1 MSRKSLVIIFLILI
15 TGSIVFY
22 LTRPVSSVED
32 KTTAQYNQL
41 SRDVETLNLINSL
54 YLTKEQVRQL
64 IPVIREADKLSGEA
78 QREVEAYRKNGAELF
93 REMKKELSVNI
104 DLSDSLK
111 ERYGRHYHDGEV
123 KKKAFVKRMD
133 GLIDKAES
141 ILNRNQRVILSE
153 YVPCHVPQVSV
164 THPERIGQAADNTEI
179 IRKMSQIRMVSGDK
193 YNELK
198 PKIEEKIREKLES
211 KVKDPAKRR
220 EIFNNVMTM
229 LEKSRSMSDEQFE
242 IEKDGM
248 INDIKLAVDQK
259 QEKGE
264 DHSRDYIRRFILN
277 PGILEILERKI

>member
-1 MSRKSLVIIFLILI
+1 MSGKSLVIIFLIL
-15 TGSIVFY
+15 TVCGAVFY
-22 LTRPVSSVED
+22 LTLPVSSVEE
-32 KTTAQYNQL
+32 KTAAEYNRL
-41 SRDVETLNLINSL
+41 SRDVEALNLINSL

-78 QREVEAYRKNGAELF
+78 QREVEAYRKKGTELF

-111 ERYGRHYHDGEV
+111 DRYGRHYQNGEV
-123 KKKAFVKRMD
+123 KKKAFVKRMN

-141 ILNRNQRVILSE
+141 ILNRNQKVILSE

-164 THPERIGQAADNTEI
+164 THPERIGQAADNTDI
-179 IRKMSQIRMVSGDK
+179 IRKVSQIRTVSGDK

-198 PKIEEKIREKLES
+198 PRIEEKIREKLES
-211 KVKDPAKRR
+211 KVKDPLKRR
-220 EIFNNVMTM
+220 EIFNNVMAM
-229 LEKSRSMSDEQFE
+229 VEKSRSMSDEQFE

-248 INDIKLAVDQK
+248 INEIKLALDQK

-264 DHSRDYIRRFILN
+264 EHSRDYIRRFILN
-277 PGILEILERKI
+277 PGGLEILEKKI